1 MKTAKRIKYDNMKDI
16 NKIIF
21 EKNNKSNISSE
32 QNFNSLNNS
41 KYDKE

>member
-1 MKTAKRIKYDNMKDI
+1 MKTAKSIKYENMKDI

-21 EKNNKSNISSE
+21 EKNNKSYISSE
-32 QNFNSLNNS
+32 NNFNSLNNS